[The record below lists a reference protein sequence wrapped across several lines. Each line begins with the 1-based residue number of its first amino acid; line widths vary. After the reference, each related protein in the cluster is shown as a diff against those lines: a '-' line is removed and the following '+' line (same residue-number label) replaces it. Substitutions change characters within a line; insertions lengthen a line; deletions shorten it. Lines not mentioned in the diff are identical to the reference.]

1 MSGRN
6 PTLSVVV
13 LTFNSAGTIESC
25 LDSLVDQEFADFET
39 VIVDDNSTDETV
51 ALVKRY
57 ESRLRLAMVTNGARN
72 IPRGRNIGLRQ
83 SSGDIVAF
91 VDSDDIATRT
101 WTRVIIETFCT
112 KPEVA
117 LISGPFISAYRNKT
131 SQAIGLNDA
140 MVHRLAGRGIMQ
152 FYAAN
157 CAVNRR
163 LLPGDIFDEDF
174 VAAEDLELVSRI
186 QRQFEWSF
194 VPDMKVR
201 HTSRDSFRQ
210 YSKQMYRYGFMKLYL
225 GYRERSH
232 RWIDFVPLTLM
243 IVSIIA
249 AVVVGQW
256 WLILAILPFSLLE
269 AIVVV
274 ASNRCTPYVALLT
287 FPAWI
292 TKNVSWSVG
301 VGHGILSLVTH
312 PKLRRRLASTRLAQ

>member
-1 MSGRN
+1 
-6 PTLSVVV
+6 
-13 LTFNSAGTIESC
+13 
-25 LDSLVDQEFADFET
+25 
-39 VIVDDNSTDETV
+39 
-51 ALVKRY
+51 
-57 ESRLRLAMVTNGARN
+57 
-72 IPRGRNIGLRQ
+72 
-83 SSGDIVAF
+83 
-91 VDSDDIATRT
+91 VDSDDLATST
-101 WTRVIIETFCT
+101 WTRIITETFGT

-117 LISGPFISAYRNKT
+117 LISGPFVSAYRTKT
-131 SQAIGLNDA
+131 AQAIGLNDST
-140 MVHRLAGRGIMQ
+140 VQRLAGRGIMQ
-152 FYAAN
+152 FCAAN
-157 CAVNRR
+157 CAINRT

-210 YSKQMYRYGFMKLYL
+210 YARQMYRYGFMKLYL

-249 AVVVGQW
+249 AVVVGPW

-274 ASNRCTPYVALLT
+274 ASNRCSPYVALLT

-312 PKLRRRLASTRLAQ
+312 PTLRRRLASKRLAQ